1 MKKNIPRYFFL
12 LLVFVVSLAFLGLIG
27 EFILSVFWAI
37 VLTIL
42 FHNRFKKILLKMPKN
57 PSRAAGLTL
66 GYATLILVIP
76 LILVSGAVVLQS
88 GEIVADIK
96 DSDISIEEQV
106 EDLRD
111 AIPIE
116 KKTLKKYGLSKK
128 KMEKKISNFF
138 EDSIQ
143 IIANQAIGISQNII
157 GLMVNFFLSLY
168 IFYFFLRDG
177 DQLVR
182 ELLWVIPMKDKKEL
196 ELMSRFENVA
206 RATVK
211 GSLVVAFIQ
220 GLMGGLLFWVLGIK
234 AAFLWGIVMVIASLL
249 PFGSAI
255 IWGPWAI
262 ILLAQGDITRGLILL
277 AVGAGLIGLIDN
289 FLHPKLVGQDAKLP
303 DYLILLSTF
312 GGISWFGISGF
323 VIGPVIA
330 AFFVTC
336 WQMMGREF
344 GSQRNE
350 LMVRTRGK
358 G

>member
-1 MKKNIPRYFFL
+1 MKKNVPRYFFL
-12 LLVFVVSLAFLGLIG
+12 LLVFIVSLAFLGLVG
-27 EFILSVFWAI
+27 EFILSIFWAI

-42 FHNRFKKILLKMPKN
+42 FHNRFKQILAKMPEN

-66 GYATLILVIP
+66 GYATLILVFP
-76 LILVSGAVVLQS
+76 LILVSGAVILQS
-88 GEIVADIK
+88 GEIVEKIQ
-96 DSDISIEEQV
+96 DSDISIEKQV
-106 EDLRD
+106 EDFQD
-111 AIPIE
+111 AIPIK

-128 KMEKKISNFF
+128 KIEKKIIDFF
-138 EDSIQ
+138 EDSITFM
-143 IIANQAIGISQNII
+143 ANQAIGISQNVI
-157 GLMVNFFLSLY
+157 GLVVNFFLSLY
-168 IFYFFLRDG
+168 IFYFFLKDG
-177 DQLVR
+177 DQLIR

-196 ELMSRFENVA
+196 ELMNRFESVT

-220 GLMGGLLFWVLGIK
+220 GLMGGLLFWAVGIK

-249 PFGSAI
+249 PFGSTI

-262 ILLAQGDITRGLILL
+262 ILLAQGEVGRGLILI

-289 FLHPKLVGQDAKLP
+289 FLHPRLVGQDAKLP

-350 LMVRTRGK
+350 LMVRTKGK

>member
-12 LLVFVVSLAFLGLIG
+12 LLVFVVSLTFLGLIG
-27 EFILSVFWAI
+27 EFVLSVFWAI

-42 FHNRFKKILLKMPKN
+42 FHKRFKQILAKMPEN
-57 PSRAAGLTL
+57 PSRAAALTL

-76 LILVSGAVVLQS
+76 LIFVSGAVIYQS
-88 GEIVADIK
+88 GEILADLK
-96 DSDISIEEQV
+96 DSDISIEEKV
-106 EDLRD
+106 EDFRE

-116 KKTLKKYGLSKK
+116 KKTLKKYGFSKK
-128 KMEKKISNFF
+128 KMEKKVTKFF
-138 EDSIQ
+138 ENGIES
-143 IIANQAIGISQNII
+143 IANQAIGISQNVI
-157 GLMVNFFLSLY
+157 GLVVNFFLSLY

-220 GLMGGLLFWVLGIK
+220 GLMGGLLFWALGIK
-234 AAFLWGIVMVIASLL
+234 AAFLWGIVMIIASLL
-249 PFGSAI
+249 PFGSSI

-262 ILLAQGDITRGLILL
+262 ILLAQGEIGKGLILI
-277 AVGAGLIGLIDN
+277 AVGAGFIGLIDN
-289 FLHPKLVGQDAKLP
+289 LLHPRMVGQDAKLP

-344 GSQRNE
+344 GSRRNE

>member
-1 MKKNIPRYFFL
+1 MKKSIPRYFFL
-12 LLVFVVSLAFLGLIG
+12 LLVFAVTLAFLGLIG

-42 FHNRFKKILLKMPKN
+42 FYNRFEQILEKMPNN
-57 PSRAAGLTL
+57 PNRAAGLTL
-66 GYATLILVIP
+66 GYTTLILVLP
-76 LILVSGAVVLQS
+76 LILISAAVVFQS
-88 GEIVADIK
+88 GEIVEKIQ
-96 DSDISIEEQV
+96 DSDISIEDQV
-106 EDLRD
+106 EDFRA

-116 KKTLKKYGLSKK
+116 KKTLKKYGFSKK
-128 KMEKKISNFF
+128 KIEKQMTNFF
-138 EDSIQ
+138 EGSIKV
-143 IIANQAIGISQNII
+143 IANQAIGISQNVV
-157 GLMVNFFLSLY
+157 GLIANFFLSLY

-177 DQLVR
+177 EQLIR

-196 ELMSRFENVA
+196 ELMNRFKNVA

-220 GLMGGLLFWVLGIK
+220 GLLGGLLFWALGIK
-234 AAFLWGIVMVIASLL
+234 AAFLWGIVMIIAALL

-255 IWGPWAI
+255 VWAPWAI
-262 ILLAQGDITRGLILL
+262 VLLLQGDMVRGIILI
-277 AVGAGLIGLIDN
+277 VIGAGLIGLIDN

-303 DYLILLSTF
+303 DYMILLSTF
-312 GGISWFGISGF
+312 GGISWFGLSGF

-350 LMVRTRGK
+350 LLVRTRGK